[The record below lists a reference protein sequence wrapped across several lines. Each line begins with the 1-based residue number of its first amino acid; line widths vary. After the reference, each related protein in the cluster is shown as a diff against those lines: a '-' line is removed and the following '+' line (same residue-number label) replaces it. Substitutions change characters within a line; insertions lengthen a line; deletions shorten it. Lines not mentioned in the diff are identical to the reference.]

1 MYLKDQLHRLKMKE
15 CEIVTKHIHMFRSLV
30 YQLFEVGSLVNDE
43 KIVSSLKC
51 EVLIHAYVV

>member
-1 MYLKDQLHRLKMKE
+1 MKG
-15 CEIVTKHIHMFRSLV
+15 CEIVTKHIHMFKSLV

-51 EVLIHAYVV
+51 EVLIYAYVV